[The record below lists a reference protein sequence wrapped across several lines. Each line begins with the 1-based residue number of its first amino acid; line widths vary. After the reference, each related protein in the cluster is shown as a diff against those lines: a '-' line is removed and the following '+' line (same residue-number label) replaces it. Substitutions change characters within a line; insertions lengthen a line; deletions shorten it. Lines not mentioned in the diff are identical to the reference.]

1 MTITSTRYE
10 EVAQILLDRFAADFG
25 LSSVEGK
32 QDMPGNLTGTSWE
45 IDAKGVVEGSDAF
58 LIVEC
63 RRYTTS
69 KLAQEDVA
77 AIAYRIT
84 DIGAAGAITVSPHDL
99 QSGAKKVAA
108 ATNIV
113 HVRLSPES
121 TPQEFQLR
129 PGRQL
134 VALDSSHPGRAC
146 PDPRGLAAP
155 ACRVAWKNHHGR
167 RRARRSA
174 GCIGADCG
182 EEGLGPIGPARAPG
196 ASGRT
201 FRCVQRQSCGRMYP

>member
-1 MTITSTRYE
+1 MNTSRKEISVTSISTRYE

-25 LSSVEGK
+25 LSSVERK

-77 AIAYRIT
+77 AIAYRT
-84 DIGAAGAITVSPHDL
+84 MDIGAAGAITVSPLDL

-121 TPQEFQLR
+121 TPEEFQL
-129 PGRQL
+129 QF
-134 VALDSSHPGRAC
+134 LDKMHLGFHDEAKLNVT
-146 PDPRGLAAP
+146 DHL
-155 ACRVAWKNHHGR
+155 K
-167 RRARRSA
+167 
-174 GCIGADCG
+174 ITITKADG
-182 EEGLGPIGPARAPG
+182 TSWTEE
-196 ASGRT
+196 
-201 FRCVQRQSCGRMYP
+201 F